1 MGTRELAYSIFDCLT
16 DKQLEGFIM
25 MFGGIV
31 DIDSYPNSETEAALR
46 ESEMLLSDPD
56 VQKYDVEDAL
66 RELKK

>member
-46 ESEMLLSDPD
+46 ESEMMLSDPD

>member
-46 ESEMLLSDPD
+46 ESEMLLSNPD